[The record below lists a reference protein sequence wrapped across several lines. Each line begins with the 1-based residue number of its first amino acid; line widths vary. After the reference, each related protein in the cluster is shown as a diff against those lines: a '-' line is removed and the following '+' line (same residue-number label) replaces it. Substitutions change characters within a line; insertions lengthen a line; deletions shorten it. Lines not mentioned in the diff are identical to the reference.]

1 MRTLTKRVSAPKP
14 TPKSDAPRVPESI
27 TIGDPDRVEKAVRK
41 WESAGVDT
49 VNFLLNA
56 AETIP
61 QEEVLASLRL
71 FAKEVMPRFKPG
83 PVVKPTMAEVA
94 AVAGAR

>member
-1 MRTLTKRVSAPKP
+1 M
-14 TPKSDAPRVPESI
+14 
-27 TIGDPDRVEKAVRK
+27 RK

-83 PVVKPTMAEVA
+83 PVVKPTTAEVA